1 MCIHIKVSK
10 KESNC
15 WPLVYNFKWGVLVGK
30 TIIPTTIIIVEVVIV
45 IAINKTQVWDITA
58 NVTQY
63 DIRLK
68 N

>member
-15 WPLVYNFKWGVLVGK
+15 WSLVYNFKWGVLVGK
-30 TIIPTTIIIVEVVIV
+30 TIVTTTIIIVEVVIV

-68 N
+68 K